1 MKWVEDMT
9 DEECKKYVEEA
20 ETDEWW
26 KELVQSELADGITYR
41 QIAFIFQNF

>member
-26 KELVQSELADGITYR
+26 KRFVQLELQEGSTYR
-41 QIAFIFQNF
+41 QIALFFQNF